1 MNSHKTDADK
11 GHILI
16 VDDTPEN
23 LQVLSNTL
31 SRQGYKVR
39 CVVTGQMGIRAARS
53 ASPDLILLDI
63 RIPDMNGYEVC
74 EQLKRDTQTSEIPVI
89 FLSAL
94 DETLN
99 KVRAFTAGG
108 ADYITKPFQV
118 EEVLA
123 RVEHQLTIRKLT
135 KQLQAQNEQ
144 LQQEIETRKQ
154 SETRLQQEVAE
165 RQRAE
170 QALHQAC
177 DALEA
182 KIEKQLAER
191 EKLLVLLNTL
201 QNPSYAYQVGG
212 SLPPSA
218 PSYVK
223 RQADGELYQAL
234 LRGEFSYVLSSR
246 QMGKSS
252 LRIRTMH
259 RLQAAG
265 VRCGSIDLTAIGT
278 QQVTPEQWYA
288 SVVGY
293 LVNSFQLKFNL
304 RAWWRGNDSVLRAEL
319 SPVSRLSE
327 FLEQVLLVEI
337 EQNIVI
343 FIDEIDS
350 VLGLEFSIEDFF
362 GLIRVCYNRRA
373 ENPAY
378 KRLTFAMFGV
388 AMPMALM
395 TDINRTPFNIGRAI
409 QLVGFAPHEVTSLL
423 SGLAGIVKHHDTVLQ
438 QILYWTGGQPF
449 LTQKLCHLVRM
460 ASHKQGEKKHNSASS
475 LTSSSLPL
483 YASSSPSDES
493 RWVDQLVHT
502 CIIENWES
510 QDEPEHLKTI
520 RHRLCRSS
528 SGNHFVK
535 NEQRAGRILRIYRQI
550 LHNQNVISDDSP
562 EQVELLLSGLLVKC
576 DGTLKVH
583 NRIYQAVFNL
593 KWVNKQLEKLPSYTP
608 MFSAWLSSIQLSE
621 V

>member
-1 MNSHKTDADK
+1 MNSHKTNADK

-31 SRQGYKVR
+31 SKQGYKVR

-74 EQLKRDTQTSEIPVI
+74 EQLKRDAQTSEIPVI

-94 DETLN
+94 DEALN

-144 LQQEIETRKQ
+144 LQEEIETRKQ

-165 RQRAE
+165 RQRTQ
-170 QALHQAC
+170 QALRQAC

-182 KIEKQLAER
+182 KIEQQLAER
-191 EKLLVLLNTL
+191 EKLLVLLNSL

-212 SLPPSA
+212 SLPASA

-223 RQADGELYQAL
+223 RQADAELYQAL
-234 LRGEFSYVLSSR
+234 LRGEFCYVLTSR

-293 LVNSFQLKFNL
+293 LVSSFQLKFNL

-337 EQNIVI
+337 QQNIVI

-350 VLGLEFSIEDFF
+350 VLSLEFPIEDFF
-362 GLIRVCYNRRA
+362 CLIRVCYNRRA

-388 AMPMALM
+388 AMPTALM
-395 TDINRTPFNIGRAI
+395 TDTNRTPFNIGRAI
-409 QLVGFAPHEVTSLL
+409 NLVGFAPDEVTSLV
-423 SGLAGIVKHHDTVLQ
+423 SGLAGIVSHPETVLQ

-449 LTQKLCHLVRM
+449 LTQKLCYLVRM
-460 ASHKQGEKKHNSASS
+460 SGHKQGEKKDKSASV

-483 YASSSPSDES
+483 CASSSPSDES
-493 RWVDQLVHT
+493 SWVDQLVHT
-502 CIIENWES
+502 CIIDNWES

-520 RHRLCRSS
+520 RDRIFRCS
-528 SGNHFVK
+528 SGNHLIK
-535 NEQRAGRILRIYRQI
+535 NEQRAGRILRIYQQI
-550 LHNQNVISDDSP
+550 LQNQNVLSDDSP
-562 EQVELLLSGLLVKC
+562 EQVELLLSGLVVKC

-593 KWVNKQLEKLPSYTP
+593 EWVNKQLEKLPSYTP
-608 MFSAWLSSIQLSE
+608 MFSAWLSSIPLSG

>member
-11 GHILI
+11 GDILI

-31 SRQGYKVR
+31 SKQGYKVR

-74 EQLKRDTQTSEIPVI
+74 EQLKRDAQTSEIPVI

-170 QALHQAC
+170 QGLRQAC

-182 KIEKQLAER
+182 KIEQQLADR
-191 EKLLVLLNTL
+191 EKLLVLLNSL

-212 SLPPSA
+212 SLPASA

-234 LRGEFSYVLSSR
+234 LRGEFCYVLTSR

-278 QQVTPEQWYA
+278 QEVTLEQWYA

-293 LVNSFQLKFNL
+293 LVSSFQLKFNL
-304 RAWWRGNDSVLRAEL
+304 RAWWRGNDSILRPEL
-319 SPVSRLSE
+319 SSISRLSE

-337 EQNIVI
+337 QENIVI

-350 VLGLEFSIEDFF
+350 VLGLEFPIEDFF

-373 ENPAY
+373 EQPAY
-378 KRLTFAMFGV
+378 ERLTFAMFGV
-388 AMPMALM
+388 AMPMTLM
-395 TDINRTPFNIGRAI
+395 TDTNRTPFNIGRAI
-409 QLVGFAPHEVTSLL
+409 KLVGFAPHEVTSLV
-423 SGLAGIVKHHDTVLQ
+423 SGLAGMVNHPETVLQ
-438 QILYWTGGQPF
+438 QILDWTGGQPF

-460 ASHKQGEKKHNSASS
+460 AGHKQGEQKANSASS
-475 LTSSSLPL
+475 LTSSFLPL
-483 YASSSPSDES
+483 CASSSPTDES
-493 RWVDQLVHT
+493 RWVDQLVHI
-502 CIIENWES
+502 CIIDNWES

-520 RHRLCRSS
+520 RDRLCRCS
-528 SGNHFVK
+528 SGNRIVK
-535 NEQRAGRILRIYRQI
+535 KEQPVGRILGIYKQI
-550 LHNQNVISDDSP
+550 LQNQNVFSDDSP

-593 KWVNKQLEKLPSYTP
+593 DWVNKQLEKIPAYTP
-608 MFSAWLSSIQLSE
+608 MFSAWLSSIPLFR